1 MAWGR
6 AIGLHPS
13 QLALVECSSGESFFF
28 FSGEFSA
35 AFGLRKLILYE
46 FPMIQPTLLLN
57 CDM

>member
-13 QLALVECSSGESFFF
+13 QLALIECSSGESFI
-28 FSGEFSA
+28 SGEFSA
-35 AFGLRKLILYE
+35 AFGPRKLLIYE
-46 FPMIQPTLLLN
+46 FPMIQPTPQLN